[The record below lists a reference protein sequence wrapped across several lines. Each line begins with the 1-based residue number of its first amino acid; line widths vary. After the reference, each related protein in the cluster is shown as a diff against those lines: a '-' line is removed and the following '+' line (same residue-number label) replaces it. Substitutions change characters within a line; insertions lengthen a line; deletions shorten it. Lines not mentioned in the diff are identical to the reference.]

1 MINRK
6 PQAINDL
13 ESVSEDRNDPFIE
26 EALDELDHLDNP
38 DFKNNDSS
46 GRGISSGKIFLL
58 SVLLLLILSLGLWAN
73 NLIRSLFEQYE
84 YLGFIALAITIVGT
98 IALCFFIIGEIRA
111 IMRLASVDKIRQNAE
126 QASKTD
132 DVNLARQSVD
142 ELIGYTI
149 HSPYNVAGR
158 KAMQL
163 HRQDII
169 DGKELIHLAEY
180 EILRPLDIEARKM
193 ILNSAKRVSV
203 VTAVSPRAII
213 DLGYV
218 LYEVVGL
225 IRRLA
230 CLYGARPERFGLIS
244 LIKRVISHLAV
255 TGTLAVGDGLVE
267 QFIGQG
273 LATRL
278 SARLGEGVV
287 NGLLTTRIGIA
298 TMDALRPFP
307 FDGEKR
313 PGISDFTGDLIGL
326 SRHNT
331 KEKPK
336 KLSDDEDKK

>member
-1 MINRK
+1 MTSRK

-13 ESVSEDRNDPFIE
+13 KSIEEDQSDPFLD
-26 EALDELDHLDNP
+26 EALSELNELE
-38 DFKNNDSS
+38 NNNTSETKRTFTS
-46 GRGISSGKIFLL
+46 GRIFLS
-58 SVLLLLILSLGLWAN
+58 SVLLLLILALGLSADG
-73 NLIRSLFEQYE
+73 LIRSLFAE
-84 YLGFIALAITIVGT
+84 YQFLGFIALIITIVGG
-98 IALCFFIIGEIRA
+98 IALLCFIIGEVRA
-111 IMRLASVDKIRQNAE
+111 LLRLASVDNIRKNAE
-126 QASKTD
+126 EAALTD
-132 DVNLARQSVD
+132 NINLARKSVE
-142 ELIGYTI
+142 ELIRYTAR
-149 HSPYNVAGR
+149 SPYISEGR
-158 KAMQL
+158 QAML
-163 HRQDII
+163 SHNGDII
-169 DGKELIHLAEY
+169 DGKALIHLAEY
-180 EILRPLDIEARKM
+180 EILRPLDLEARKM

-230 CLYGARPERFGLIS
+230 TLYGARPERFGLIS
-244 LIKRVISHLAV
+244 LVKRVISHLAV

-287 NGLLTTRIGIA
+287 NGLMTTRIGIA

-313 PGISDFTGDLIGL
+313 PGISDFTGDLIGFN
-326 SRHNT
+326 RNKD
-331 KEKPK
+331 KEKLK
-336 KLSDDEDKK
+336 KTLERENNE